1 MFLKLTLKPGE
12 PVHVGRA
19 RISVLSSGTAQLLIE
34 GHMPIL
40 RHGLYLE
47 PEEQETE
54 LDRFVGFVQEIYLG
68 EGFGELLPV
77 FLRTAMALGARH
89 PEFADTIAEITMLLI
104 GDDRF
109 EAVRLAREMRSLALG
124 ARPAAR
130 LAG

>member
-19 RISVLSSGTAQLLIE
+19 RISVLSSATAQLLIE

-68 EGFGELLPV
+68 EGFGELLPAY
-77 FLRTAMALGARH
+77 LRTSMALAAQC
-89 PEFADTIAEITMLLI
+89 PEFSGTIAEITMLLM
-104 GDDRF
+104 GEDRF
-109 EAVRLAREMRSLALG
+109 EAVRLARELRSLVMGPAL
-124 ARPAAR
+124 ASRAA
-130 LAG
+130 G

>member
-19 RISVLSSGTAQLLIE
+19 RISVLSTGTAQLLIE

-40 RHGLYLE
+40 RHNLYLE

-68 EGFGELLPV
+68 EGFGELLPT
-77 FLRTAMALGARH
+77 FLRTAMALGAQY
-89 PEFADTIAEITMLLI
+89 PEFSGTIAEITLLLM
-104 GDDRF
+104 GEDRF
-109 EAVRLAREMRSLALG
+109 EAVRLAREMRGMVMGRTLLSRAVG
-124 ARPAAR
+124 
-130 LAG
+130 

>member
-47 PEEQETE
+47 PEAQETE
-54 LDRFVGFVQEIYLG
+54 LDRFVGFVQEVYLG
-68 EGFGELLPV
+68 EGFGELLPA
-77 FLRTAMALGARH
+77 FLRTAMVLGTRH
-89 PEFADTIAEITMLLI
+89 PDFADTIAEITILLM
-104 GDDRF
+104 GEERF

-124 ARPAAR
+124 AHPAAR